1 MTFHC
6 PLKVGDEVSLYAE
19 LERAGETSM
28 QIRVSACRCEHHAE
42 ERHLVTEASSTF
54 APFPTNVGRVRC
66 GHGQNVRHHAL

>member
-6 PLKVGDEVSLYAE
+6 PLKVGDEVSLQAE

-28 QIRVSACRCEHHAE
+28 QIWVAAWRREHNAE

-54 APFPTNVGRVRC
+54 ASFPTNVGRVWC
-66 GHGQNVRHHAL
+66 GGSLNVHHQAI